1 MRVHGKNI
9 NFILTKYR
17 FIVVDYKS
25 TADAQ
30 RYIRTCHVLE
40 RAREDIDKSKDTSQV
55 RKTVARRG
63 EAISRRANGLW
74 LKLAFP
80 AGFFRVLQ
88 ARPTNASFFS
98 TIRN

>member
-1 MRVHGKNI
+1 M
-9 NFILTKYR
+9 
-17 FIVVDYKS
+17 
-25 TADAQ
+25 Q